1 MIPVMAVL
9 LIPTLLAMPLLYP
22 WMHAAGDVI
31 PSVSRLYLN
40 VPAFVARS
48 VVAFVGW
55 SLLAIALPR
64 TPGPHGTLLAAVG
77 LVFYGVL
84 ISLIPIDWILSLEH
98 PFISES
104 FGASVAFTQLIA
116 ALAWAAVLAP
126 AESQGVEGDLGGLLL
141 ATVLGITYIDYMA
154 VLVIWYGDL
163 PDKVFWF
170 VERDQR
176 LWSLIAVAAFVLVSL
191 VPIASLL
198 LTRVRTNRQALR
210 VIGLVELVG
219 LAVYNAYLIVPPFG
233 WLALVAAALTVIAI
247 GPLFKVF
254 ILTGRPAV
262 ATNPQRSVDVHR
274 DPLDPGSARPGCWQP
289 ARRRDRSRPDGDDAG
304 RHCRDGGDLCRRPA
318 ETHVAFPGIA
328 SSAAGPYRRK
338 IAAQTARGRA
348 AQPCVRLSLG
358 ERTEDARWHPDRTRD
373 ADTGRTRREGL

>member
-1 MIPVMAVL
+1 MNASRLLLLLIAAVAALLLVVFADFATKPAAAGWLAGFVFWCGPPLGSLVWKMIHRVTGGRWGIALDSVFTSASAMIPVMAVL

-104 FGASVAFTQLIA
+104 FGASVAVTQLIA

-247 GPLFKVF
+247 GALFMVF
-254 ILTGRPAV
+254 MLTGRPAV
-262 ATNPQRSVDVHR
+262 ATNRQRSVDVH
-274 DPLDPGSARPGCWQP
+274 
-289 ARRRDRSRPDGDDAG
+289 
-304 RHCRDGGDLCRRPA
+304 
-318 ETHVAFPGIA
+318 
-328 SSAAGPYRRK
+328 
-338 IAAQTARGRA
+338 
-348 AQPCVRLSLG
+348 
-358 ERTEDARWHPDRTRD
+358 
-373 ADTGRTRREGL
+373 